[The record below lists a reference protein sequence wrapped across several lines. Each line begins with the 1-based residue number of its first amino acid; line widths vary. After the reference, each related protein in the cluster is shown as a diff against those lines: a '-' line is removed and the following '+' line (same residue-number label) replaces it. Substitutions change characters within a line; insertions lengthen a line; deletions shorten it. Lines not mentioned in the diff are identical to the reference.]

1 MQSILRIKQRRSIF
15 TSILTP
21 LQGFT
26 IVVKMLRLCL
36 MRRMLCMTFVFNY
49 QLPPMLSP
57 AEATARVLAT
67 ARPLPP
73 ETVPL
78 PHAAGRILAETLA
91 ADRDFPPFNRVAM
104 DGIAL
109 SHAAWAAGQ
118 TAFDIQHAQYAGA
131 PPRPLLSPAQA
142 VEVMTGAVLP
152 AGTDVVV
159 RYEDILLENNR
170 ARIQIAPPAAAGVNI
185 HHQAA
190 DRRAGD
196 ALLRPGTRLGPAELA
211 VAATVGAAELAVLRA
226 PRLAVVSTGDE
237 LVAIQDTPLAHQIR
251 RSNVYA
257 LQALFAEAGAAVSL
271 FHLPDALDELRDGL
285 TKILGAGFDAVVLSG
300 AVSKGRADHLPSL
313 LRELHVA
320 EIFHG
325 VQQRPGKPLWFGAR
339 AGGPV
344 VFGLPG
350 NPVSTF
356 ITACRYVRP
365 WLRAVQQPEGAAE
378 TVAALEAPAPAV
390 LTVDINFKPQLTHF
404 VPVRLTVDAEGRRLA
419 TPLRVGGSGDMLG
432 LVGATAFL
440 ELPPAPAVFAAGSAW
455 PAWAL

>member
-1 MQSILRIKQRRSIF
+1 
-15 TSILTP
+15 
-21 LQGFT
+21 
-26 IVVKMLRLCL
+26 
-36 MRRMLCMTFVFNY
+36 
-49 QLPPMLSP
+49 MLSP
-57 AEATARVLAT
+57 AEATAHVLAT

-73 ETVPL
+73 ETVAL
-78 PHAAGRILAETLA
+78 PRAAGRILAETLT

-104 DGIAL
+104 DGIAV
-109 SHAAWAAGQ
+109 SFASWAGGQ
-118 TAFDIQHAQYAGA
+118 SEFDIAHTQYAGE
-131 PPRPLLSPAQA
+131 PLRPLTNLQQA

-152 AGTDVVV
+152 TGADAVI
-159 RYEDILLENNR
+159 RYEDLLLHDNR
-170 ARIQIAPPAAAGVNI
+170 ATIQIPPPAAPGVNI
-185 HHQAA
+185 HQQAA

-196 ALLRPGTRLGPAELA
+196 ALLNPGIRLGPAELA
-211 VAATVGAAELAVLRA
+211 VAATVGAAEIAVVRA

-237 LVAIQDTPLAHQIR
+237 LVGIEATPLAHQIR

-257 LQALFAEAGAAVSL
+257 LQTLFTQAGAEVSL
-271 FHLPDALDELRDGL
+271 FHLSDNREELRVGL
-285 TKILGAGFDAVVLSG
+285 TNILAAGFDAVVLSG
-300 AVSKGRADHLPSL
+300 AVSKGRADHLPGL
-313 LRELHVA
+313 LRELHVE
-320 EIFHG
+320 EIFHE

-365 WLRAVQQPEGAAE
+365 WLRAVQLPEGIPE
-378 TVAALEAPAPAV
+378 TAVTTEAPAPAV

-404 VPVRLTVDAEGRRLA
+404 VPVHLTVDAEGRRLA
-419 TPLRVGGSGDMLG
+419 TPLRVGGSGDMMG

-440 ELPPAPAVFAAGSAW
+440 ELPPEPSVFPAGSVW

>member
-1 MQSILRIKQRRSIF
+1 M
-15 TSILTP
+15 LT
-21 LQGFT
+21 
-26 IVVKMLRLCL
+26 
-36 MRRMLCMTFVFNY
+36 
-49 QLPPMLSP
+49 P

-73 ETVPL
+73 KTVAL
-78 PHAAGRILAETLA
+78 PHAAGRILAQPLV

-109 SHAAWAAGQ
+109 AHAAWAGGQ
-118 TAFDIQHAQYAGA
+118 TEFVLQHTQYAGEPA
-131 PPRPLLSPAQA
+131 RPLLDPRQA

-152 AGTDVVV
+152 PGADVVV
-159 RYEDILLENNR
+159 RYEDILLHENR
-170 ARIQIAPPAAAGVNI
+170 AAVQIPPPAASGVNI

-196 ALLRPGTRLGPAELA
+196 QLLPAGTRLGPAELA
-211 VAATVGAAELAVLRA
+211 VAATVGAAEIIVTRA
-226 PRLAVVSTGDE
+226 PRVAVVSTGDE
-237 LVAIQDTPLAHQIR
+237 LVGIGETPLAHQIR

-257 LQALFAEAGAAVSL
+257 LQALLTQAGADASL
-271 FHLPDALDELRDGL
+271 FHLSVNVEELRAGL
-285 TKILGAGFDAVVLSG
+285 TNILAAGFDAVVLSG
-300 AVSKGRADHLPSL
+300 AVSKGRADHLPGL
-313 LRELHVA
+313 LRELHVE
-320 EIFHG
+320 EIFHE

-356 ITACRYVRP
+356 LTACRYVRP
-365 WLRAVQQPEGAAE
+365 WLAAVQQPASGAVTSA
-378 TVAALEAPAPAV
+378 TSIAADAVASPEALLLGGPQPAV
-390 LTVDINFKPQLTHF
+390 LTVDIHFKPALTHF

-419 TPLRVGGSGDMLG
+419 TPLRVGGSGDMMG

-440 ELPPAPAVFAAGSAW
+440 ELPPEPAVFAAGSVW